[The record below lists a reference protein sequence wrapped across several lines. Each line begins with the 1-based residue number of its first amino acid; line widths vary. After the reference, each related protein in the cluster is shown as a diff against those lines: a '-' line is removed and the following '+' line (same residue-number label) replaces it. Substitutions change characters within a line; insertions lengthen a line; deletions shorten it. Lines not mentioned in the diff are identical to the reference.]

1 MQPVDIETIVDNAID
16 RQEFSAGRE
25 SVFEVLRTT
34 APNRTDYW
42 VDIANELHSRN
53 RFYDAL
59 DCWIEAEK
67 HLVSDDDVEEF
78 YSDMSRTLDNAYDQT
93 DDIFFKER
101 ALRALKRSHEIKP
114 SSHHAKQIIKM
125 NIQIGKPVEE
135 IRRLVENAFE
145 YQDEF
150 KNGLELPRNVLG
162 KDYWGDDIY
171 TISDLAEVYLWENN
185 LGEAFRIWSKCVTD
199 MNDKKMGSFTRS
211 IFAMVSY
218 AQDKKLPVDDYLP
231 DNLDFDSERQD

>member
-1 MQPVDIETIVDNAID
+1 MQPDDIETIVDNAIE

-34 APNRTDYW
+34 APNRTEYW

-53 RFYDAL
+53 LFYDAL

-67 HLVSDDDVEEF
+67 HLVSDDGVEEF

-93 DDIFFKER
+93 NDIFFKER
-101 ALRALKRSHEIKP
+101 ALHALKRSHEIKP
-114 SSHHAKQIIKM
+114 ESHHAKQIINM
-125 NIQIGKPVEE
+125 YVQLGKPAEE
-135 IRRLVENAFE
+135 IRRLIENAFE

-171 TISDLAEVYLWENN
+171 TLNDLAEVYLWENN
-185 LGEAFRIWSKCVTD
+185 LEEAFRIWSKCVSD
-199 MNDKKMGSFTRS
+199 LKGSDKRPFTKAV
-211 IFAMVSY
+211 FAMVSY
-218 AQDKKLPVDDYLP
+218 AQDKKMPVEEYLP
-231 DNLDFDSERQD
+231 DNLEFDNE